1 MKNYLDCEELNVK
14 IFLFEIKK
22 ILHAKAF
29 TIFILLT
36 VLFICGLYTRN
47 VLQQDMISATKV
59 QQFSEHRGNVFQ
71 EIERNRQEL
80 ETASDPEAE
89 NKLNAALNLYDEITE
104 LIQAVQDK
112 KWEVELATEIKVYQ
126 SAIAYQDM
134 NGNFRQSKAD
144 MLDTISLNEEL
155 LKEGLP
161 KEGLNLSIQTSL
173 FMKNVVAL
181 LLNPFGFLVLLLILG
196 TSITR
201 EFEEKNI
208 QMVYVLP
215 LSRHY
220 YLMNKFVSFFVLG
233 VLWMSIV
240 FLTSFLLPYL
250 FTDNMEN
257 GFSYPLAT
265 TEGNFL
271 TSGNYLRE
279 AFSYSFVY
287 MIFSVA
293 LITLTGFLVRNTII
307 SYLLIIFLHIGN
319 YIVLV
324 NDFVYQVN
332 PFTYGMIDLAVLN
345 DKTKVFF
352 GGSLLLGVSIILIL
366 VAIYM
371 SKRRG
376 T

>member
-1 MKNYLDCEELNVK
+1 MK